1 MLILLFIGL
10 VSPTSI
16 PPLPACD
23 QLRYAYSSRGVPEY
37 DIQGSPV
44 QGNPTVFHKNLGT
57 EKQYSN

>member
-1 MLILLFIGL
+1 MLLLLFIGL

-37 DIQGSPV
+37 DIPGRPV
-44 QGNPTVFHKNLGT
+44 QGNQNVFYTYLDIL
-57 EKQYSN
+57 